1 MAYSGEN
8 WVQSELRE
16 LGSEIQLE
24 FSDSVLNSKFLII
37 LIFANMS
44 SRNIYVPS
52 PNIQYHHCTY
62 TYHITSAYSPY
73 Q

>member
-1 MAYSGEN
+1 MMAYSGKN
-8 WVQSELRE
+8 WAQFELRQ

-24 FSDSVLNSKFLII
+24 FSDSVLNFKFLII

-52 PNIQYHHCTY
+52 HNI
-62 TYHITSAYSPY
+62 
-73 Q
+73 